1 MALKR
6 NSRSSNDKKSITDTG
21 SSSYTESTSNS
32 TNYNTSNVIGDK
44 EDKNVKQ
51 KEKYYYSWW

>member
-6 NSRSSNDKKSITDTG
+6 NSRSSNDEKSITDTG